1 MNLVQ
6 IDIRF
11 CFDGWEYGNNAE
23 LPYLQCSTDFGV
35 SCSEYLSNITKE
47 VQSGLNYYGKGLEC
61 FLFRTPESFRLGYTN
76 DRLHGSG
83 SYLKFYYYGERLP
96 SNQSRIHISFY
107 NKYHDPNFAAYG
119 ISDPYNMPF
128 SWYHPG
134 ENAEFQ
140 SMEQEN
146 LRTDNSF
153 DLDPNVVSTASYS
166 LYERDSIR
174 SNESWNYVGIAVIRD
189 KTFGIETS
197 VKSESLVSEYA
208 SNPQPL
214 GSLHIFPT
222 SYDLAIIREQRAF
235 SLLNAMGIVGGIF
248 GLIVGLQ
255 AYLFGYRP
263 RSPWGVIHRWSVG
276 QMRRSLLQGLSS
288 TFPKSVNVPIV
299 HPVHRRF
306 SVATS
311 RTRNFEHPVS
321 TAAKQSLR
329 DPGNKNNQVKTA
341 TLPEDD
347 YDEEDSNRM
356 ARLEER
362 MHVMEMLFQAYYIND
377 EVFQS
382 LAHALQSDLRQERH
396 DRRRKRKFSFFDSQ
410 NNEK

>member
-1 MNLVQ
+1 MLPQ

-11 CFDGWEYGNNAE
+11 CFDGWEHSNSKV
-23 LPYLQCSTDFGV
+23 LPFLQCATDFAV
-35 SCSEYLSNITKE
+35 SCSEYLLNITSN
-47 VQSGLNYYGKGLEC
+47 VQTGLNYYGKNLEC
-61 FLFRTPESFRLGYTN
+61 FLFRAPESFRLGRTS
-76 DRLHGSG
+76 DRVHGAG
-83 SYLKFYYYGERLP
+83 SYLKFYYYGDRLP
-96 SNQSRIHISFY
+96 SNESRVHVSFY
-107 NKYHDPNFAAYG
+107 NKYHDPNFAVYG
-119 ISDPYNMPF
+119 IDDPYNVSF
-128 SWYHPG
+128 SWYRPE
-134 ENAEFQ
+134 ENAQFQ

-153 DLDPNVVSTASYS
+153 DLDPYVVSTASYS

-174 SNESWNYVGIAVIRD
+174 TDENWNYVGMAVIRD

-208 SNPQPL
+208 SDPQPL

-276 QMRRSLLQGLSS
+276 HMRRSLLQGLSS
-288 TFPKSVNVPIV
+288 TFPKGVNVPIV

-306 SVATS
+306 SMATS
-311 RTRNFEHPVS
+311 RTRNSEHTMRT
-321 TAAKQSLR
+321 TAKRSLT
-329 DPGNKNNQVKTA
+329 DPPGRSEEMKTVK
-341 TLPEDD
+341 LPEED
-347 YDEEDSNRM
+347 YDEEEGNRM
-356 ARLEER
+356 GRLEER
-362 MHVMEMLFQAYYIND
+362 MHVMEMIFQAYYIND
-377 EVFQS
+377 EVFRS
-382 LAHALQSDLRQERH
+382 LAHALQSDLRQERR
-396 DRRRKRKFSFFDSQ
+396 DRTRRRKFSFFESQ
-410 NNEK
+410 NDGK